1 MADIINLNRVRKR
14 RERQT
19 KDESAAR
26 NRVSHGRSAVERQTS
41 ADQRRRQEAMLDRH
55 RIGPPDDDPVT

>member
-14 RERQT
+14 RERQA
-19 KDESAAR
+19 KVESAAQ
-26 NRVSHGRSAVERQTS
+26 NRVSHGRSAAERQAS

-55 RIGPPDDDPVT
+55 HIDPPGDDPAT